1 MAGAAWTGLGVIGQ
15 LAGGFLHP
23 LSSLG
28 LGLLL
33 VCAGGLHPFMIGFK
47 LCLKASP
54 VACSSLVCVSN
65 NLELVSLSWRL
76 GYRLFPECALWLH
89 RGAGIRLSCAV
100 AGVCPVGAAVL
111 QTLPWPGQ
119 ELRLWTEP
127 GINLGSFWP
136 WVH

>member
-1 MAGAAWTGLGVIGQ
+1 MQVVFASPFLPGTRSSAGVRRWAAPVYDR
-15 LAGGFLHP
+15 
-23 LSSLG
+23 
-28 LGLLL
+28 
-33 VCAGGLHPFMIGFK
+33 FK